1 MAALLATMTGCGVS
15 APPSTPSLATPAS
28 VTPTETSPLATP
40 SVSPT
45 TSTEAT
51 FFSVPTSSLSA
62 ISVFD
67 WNGQLVG
74 QGTASVPLECCTV
87 EQSPDGS
94 RLEVA
99 TATGSVV
106 LGRFGR
112 PVQSLPPSLSGGTWA
127 EDDVHQCLAQED
139 SPSSTEGELYLVGP
153 GDQSK
158 KVATISGFGP
168 HTATGVVACDV
179 GENLA
184 LLATS
189 FMGSP
194 ESLTEIRLSDGAILW
209 QRKAGASSGA
219 CSVPQVISPGATYGA
234 SSDDQGGTICDLATS
249 TVVAELQGEPLA
261 VSWDGHVVIARI
273 LSPSNGYSL
282 EAIDWQTGAVIW
294 SGPPPPSTLPG
305 LVPTVNTEDQPNGD
319 AIALTTVPEP
329 GADYSEDLAE
339 LWLIRPGYPAQELS
353 DDAEPG
359 VL

>member
-1 MAALLATMTGCGVS
+1 
-15 APPSTPSLATPAS
+15 
-28 VTPTETSPLATP
+28 
-40 SVSPT
+40 
-45 TSTEAT
+45 
-51 FFSVPTSSLSA
+51 
-62 ISVFD
+62 
-67 WNGQLVG
+67 
-74 QGTASVPLECCTV
+74 
-87 EQSPDGS
+87 
-94 RLEVA
+94 VA

-234 SSDDQGGTICDLATS
+234 SSDDQGGTICDLATG

>member
-1 MAALLATMTGCGVS
+1 MAALLATMTGCGAN
-15 APPSTPSLATPAS
+15 APPSTPSLYTPAS

-40 SVSPT
+40 ECVADDIDGRP
-45 TSTEAT
+45 T

-112 PVQSLPPSLSGGTWA
+112 PVQSPPPSPGGPGPRTMFTSVWRRKTA
-127 EDDVHQCLAQED
+127 
-139 SPSSTEGELYLVGP
+139 PSSTEGELYLVGP

-194 ESLTEIRLSDGAILW
+194 ESLTEIRRATARSVAAEGRRIERGLLRAPGHLSRSYL
-209 QRKAGASSGA
+209 R
-219 CSVPQVISPGATYGA
+219 
-234 SSDDQGGTICDLATS
+234 
-249 TVVAELQGEPLA
+249 
-261 VSWDGHVVIARI
+261 
-273 LSPSNGYSL
+273 
-282 EAIDWQTGAVIW
+282 
-294 SGPPPPSTLPG
+294 G
-305 LVPTVNTEDQPNGD
+305 L
-319 AIALTTVPEP
+319 
-329 GADYSEDLAE
+329 
-339 LWLIRPGYPAQELS
+339 RR
-353 DDAEPG
+353 
-359 VL
+359 